1 MPGNI
6 INLTPADIAAWPA
19 PNYVDP
25 VRRTYMPVFAS
36 VWFAAGTLFITTR
49 FLLRAQNAGGKF
61 GLDDV
66 RDQRK

>member
-1 MPGNI
+1 
-6 INLTPADIAAWPA
+6 
-19 PNYVDP
+19 
-25 VRRTYMPVFAS
+25 MPVFAS